1 MSGKHKKLYR
11 LSSILIVCCALFVF
25 GSLFFEG
32 DVSSPEEDTTSLE
45 NFQEKIKSVY
55 ESGDLSAPEKPE
67 QLTNQNILKDSSES
81 STDSAM
87 KFSTGSAIEPEKAGT
102 YLITEMNEKIVIY
115 FIDDFGA
122 KQFIQQTDIPY
133 ALLSET
139 DQEMFQEGI
148 SLNSLTEV
156 FELLQDFES

>member
-1 MSGKHKKLYR
+1 MFSKHKKLYH
-11 LSSILIVCCALFVF
+11 LSSFLVICCVLFVF
-25 GSLFFEG
+25 GSFFFRG
-32 DVSSPEEDTTSLE
+32 DVSSPEKDTTAEE
-45 NFQEKIKSVY
+45 NFQEETKSVY
-55 ESGDLSAPEKPE
+55 ESGDLSASEKTE
-67 QLTNQNILKDSSES
+67 RLTNQNILKNTSES

-87 KFSTGSAIEPEKAGT
+87 EFSTGGAIEPEKAGT